1 MNSQSGVEQ
10 PNYAT
15 FQGLITSSS
24 GSEQSTIAPSKGWI
38 FARMQLDNNT
48 TRTVSVNGN
57 EIINVRSG
65 AEYLNGNEC
74 GACFPV
80 NSGDTITCVR
90 ATIYFC
96 SNY

>member
-1 MNSQSGVEQ
+1 MNSRSGVEQ

-24 GSEQSTIAPSKGWI
+24 ASGQSTTAPSKGWI
-38 FARMQLDNNT
+38 FARMQLDNDT

-57 EIINVRSG
+57 EIINVISG
-65 AEYLNGNEC
+65 AAYLNGREC

>member
-1 MNSQSGVEQ
+1 MNSQSGVGQ
-10 PNYAT
+10 PDYAT
-15 FQGLITSSS
+15 FQGLITSSLA
-24 GSEQSTIAPSKGWI
+24 SEQSTKAPSKGWI
-38 FARMQLDNNT
+38 FARMQLDNNA
-48 TRTVSVNGN
+48 TRTVSVNGH

-65 AEYLNGNEC
+65 ADYLNGNEC

-80 NSGDTITCVR
+80 NSGDTIACVR

>member
-24 GSEQSTIAPSKGWI
+24 SSEQSTTAPSKGWI

-48 TRTVSVNGN
+48 TRTVSVNRN
-57 EIINVRSG
+57 EIISVRRG
-65 AEYLNGNEC
+65 AEYLNGNDC

-80 NSGDTITCVR
+80 NSGDTISCVR

>member
-1 MNSQSGVEQ
+1 MNSRSGVEQ

-24 GSEQSTIAPSKGWI
+24 GSEQSTTAPSKGWI
-38 FARMQLDNNT
+38 FARMQLESNT

-57 EIINVRSG
+57 EIINVTSG
-65 AEYLNGNEC
+65 AAYLTGNEC